1 MQSGGEVGKWVMSGA
16 DVAVLLGVHASTV
29 TRWID
34 DGMPA
39 IERGAGGGESRIDA
53 RAAVRWA
60 LQRVEVSGD
69 PGAKA
74 RAAFN
79 QARAD
84 REQLRLAKDA
94 GMLVLAADVDKAA
107 TLASRAMRDAM
118 LSIPE
123 RVSSLLAAESDAA
136 RVHAILANEIRQALT
151 ALADGLARQA
161 EGVDT

>member
-1 MQSGGEVGKWVMSGA
+1 MQSGDEVARWVMSGS

-29 TRWID
+29 SRWID
-34 DGMPA
+34 EGMPA
-39 IERGAGGGESRIDA
+39 IERGVGGTESRIDA

-60 LQRVEVSGD
+60 LQRAEVSGD

-94 GMLVLAADVDKAA
+94 GSLVLVAEVQKVAAQTGKAV
-107 TLASRAMRDAM
+107 RDAM
-118 LSIPE
+118 QSIPE

-151 ALADGLARQA
+151 AVADGFSKSV
-161 EGVDT
+161 EG

>member
-94 GMLVLAADVDKAA
+94 GSLVLVAEVQKVAAQTGKAV
-107 TLASRAMRDAM
+107 RDAM
-118 LSIPE
+118 QSIPD
-123 RVSSLLAAESDAA
+123 RVSSLLAAESDTG

-151 ALADGLARQA
+151 AVADGYLRPAP
-161 EGVDT
+161 E